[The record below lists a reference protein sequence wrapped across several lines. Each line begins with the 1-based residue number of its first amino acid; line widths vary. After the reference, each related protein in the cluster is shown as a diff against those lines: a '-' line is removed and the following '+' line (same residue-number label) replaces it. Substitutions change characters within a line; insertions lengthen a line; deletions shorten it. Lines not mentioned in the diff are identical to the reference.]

1 MVFRYAAG
9 LPDVEGLADG
19 SGAEVLAVSCES
31 DNGPLEH
38 IVVYKEGVRTI
49 PTPCPVTATPSML
62 LPVLVPSLVGRNKT
76 KTAFVNRTCCTALPN
91 PLPL

>member
-9 LPDVEGLADG
+9 LPNVEGLADG

-49 PTPCPVTATPSML
+49 PTP
-62 LPVLVPSLVGRNKT
+62 LPCHRHTIDVAACAGAL
-76 KTAFVNRTCCTALPN
+76 AFLGGIKQ
-91 PLPL
+91 